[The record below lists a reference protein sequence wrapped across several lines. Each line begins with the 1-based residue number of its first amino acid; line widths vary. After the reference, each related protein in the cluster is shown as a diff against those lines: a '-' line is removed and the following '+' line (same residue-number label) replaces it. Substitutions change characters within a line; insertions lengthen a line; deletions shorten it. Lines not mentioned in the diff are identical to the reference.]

1 MTFRPNTAPSDPIWL
16 LRTLAI
22 GLGDGIAAGWTVL
35 LIAVEMDVNGIG
47 TLVKSSDGGT
57 FAFFIMTILTAITFG
72 LLGIAWRV
80 MVILPDE

>member
-1 MTFRPNTAPSDPIWL
+1 MSIRPRTVPADPLWL

-35 LIAVEMDVNGIG
+35 LIAVEMNVNDIG
-47 TLVKSSDGGT
+47 TLVKTGDGGT
-57 FAFFIMTILTAITFG
+57 FAFAIMTILAAITFG